1 MLIKKNKMNNLSFY
15 TNNLAIGLSAFC
27 AIHCL
32 ASPLLIV
39 LLPSLT
45 ALQLDNEAFHSWLL
59 IGVIPSSLFSLLMG
73 CKQHQSYRVL
83 IIGFCGLLFL
93 ISAVFMD
100 GLEHGELF
108 EKVLTLIGASIVA
121 FGHYLNFRL
130 CRDHRMCKC
139 DTSS

>member
-1 MLIKKNKMNNLSFY
+1 MNNLSSY

-27 AIHCL
+27 AVHCL

-73 CKQHQSYRVL
+73 CKQHGFYRVL
-83 IIGFCGLLFL
+83 IIGLCGLLFL
-93 ISAVFMD
+93 ISAVLVEGF
-100 GLEHGELF
+100 EHGEVI
-108 EKVLTLIGASIVA
+108 EKVLTVIGACIVA
-121 FGHYLNFRL
+121 SGHHLNFRL
-130 CRDHRMCKC
+130 CRQHSNC
-139 DTSS
+139 DCHTSS

>member
-1 MLIKKNKMNNLSFY
+1 MNNLSSY

-27 AIHCL
+27 VVHCL

-45 ALQLDNEAFHSWLL
+45 ALQLDSEAFHSWLL

-73 CKQHQSYRVL
+73 CKQHRFYRVL
-83 IIGFCGLLFL
+83 VIGLCGLLFL
-93 ISAVFMD
+93 ISAVFVD
-100 GLEHGELF
+100 GFEHAELM
-108 EKVLTLIGASIVA
+108 EKVLTVIGASIVA

-130 CRDHRMCKC
+130 CQDHNQC
-139 DTSS
+139 DCRTHIHKQS